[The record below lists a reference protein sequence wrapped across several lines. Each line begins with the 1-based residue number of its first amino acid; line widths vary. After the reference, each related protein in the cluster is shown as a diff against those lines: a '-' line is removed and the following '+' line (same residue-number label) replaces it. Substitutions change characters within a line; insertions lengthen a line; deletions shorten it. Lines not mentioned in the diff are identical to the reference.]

1 MNSCY
6 IICRSLY
13 RHQGLGCLDPHLRPA
28 CSIKLIRQLTA
39 QYQFEKKGCEGF
51 KLWARSFNN
60 SWKCTVRLLTDW
72 LRKLDLNPTVTNDGS
87 FESPE
92 WTCWDR
98 RNWRHRSIQMSN
110 FSPTVAENLIEFDS
124 LSITYGQRIGLA
136 LMAWN
141 RVETNGMMKIV
152 KNALMNN
159 QVLSKKYVLLSTGNL
174 SNKWHRDII
183 VRFFNR
189 NICLLKN
196 RANCP
201 ALLDIYVQ
209 FSGVGLGTKNCN
221 LKIFWTI
228 LLF

>member
-1 MNSCY
+1 MK
-6 IICRSLY
+6 
-13 RHQGLGCLDPHLRPA
+13 GLNFEREALTTAENVRYDCWLIGFVNWIWIPRLIPTMAVLSRLNEHVEIDGTEDIAAFKWVIFRP
-28 CSIKLIRQLTA
+28 R
-39 QYQFEKKGCEGF
+39 F
-51 KLWARSFNN
+51 
-60 SWKCTVRLLTDW
+60 
-72 LRKLDLNPTVTNDGS
+72 
-87 FESPE
+87 
-92 WTCWDR
+92 
-98 RNWRHRSIQMSN
+98 
-110 FSPTVAENLIEFDS
+110 AENLIEFDS